1 MNTNVYDPMELVKDL
16 ADKIGI
22 NKLCSIALDMKGE
35 STDTDID
42 IDRESLKME
51 NNRLKGDIDYLS
63 RQVERMKGEIKALA
77 YCVRCNGAS
86 GKNIPYDWERS

>member
-1 MNTNVYDPMELVKDL
+1 MNTDVYNPMELVKDL

-22 NKLCSIALDMKGE
+22 NQLCTIALDMQGE
-35 STDTDID
+35 STSID
-42 IDRESLKME
+42 IDRESLVRE
-51 NNRLKGDIDYLS
+51 NNSLKADIDYLS

-86 GKNIPYDWERS
+86 GKNIPYDWKRS